1 MKNFIFSVF
10 VILVSTTSL
19 FGQEMVPV
27 RHIDVT
33 GKYETEVEPDEFIL
47 SLTISEYWEEEFKKK
62 ADEKDYRTKVHIA
75 KIENDLLQALY
86 KAGVKKDQVKVQGM
100 GNWWR
105 QTGKDFLIS
114 KQLEIKLND
123 FSIVNKVAQLAD
135 TKGFKNMYIRE
146 MTHSRIDEI
155 EKEAR
160 INALQNAKDKAT
172 YLLESIGEK
181 PGKVISVSETQ
192 DNRWLMQYGDQM
204 MMKTAG
210 VMAESQME
218 SVDELKK
225 IKISS
230 QISARFSIAD

>member
-1 MKNFIFSVF
+1 MKNLIFSAF
-10 VILVSTTSL
+10 IILLSTNSVIS
-19 FGQEMVPV
+19 QEMVPV

-33 GKYETEVEPDEFIL
+33 GKYETEVEPDEFVL

-62 ADEKDYRTKVHIA
+62 ADEKDYRTKVPIA
-75 KIENDLLQALY
+75 RIENDLLQALY
-86 KAGVKKDQVKVQGM
+86 KAGIKKDQVKVQGM

-114 KQLEIKLND
+114 KQLEIRLND
-123 FSIVNKVAQLAD
+123 FSLVNKVAGLAD
-135 TKGFKNMYIRE
+135 TKGFRNMYIKE
-146 MTHSRIDEI
+146 MTHSKIEEI

-160 INALQNAKDKAT
+160 IKALQNARDKAT

-192 DNRWLMQYGDQM
+192 DNRWLMPYGDQM
-204 MMKTAG
+204 MMKTTG

-225 IKISS
+225 IKVSC

>member
-1 MKNFIFSVF
+1 MKNL
-10 VILVSTTSL
+10 ILSALAILLCTTSL
-19 FGQEMVPV
+19 FSQEMAPV

-33 GKYETEVEPDEFIL
+33 GKYETEVEPDEFVL

-62 ADEKDYRTKVHIA
+62 ADEKDYRTKVPIA

-105 QTGKDFLIS
+105 QTGRDFLIS
-114 KQLEIKLND
+114 KQLEIRLND
-123 FSIVNKVAQLAD
+123 FSVVNNVAQMAD

-146 MTHSRIDEI
+146 MTHTRIEEI

-160 INALQNAKDKAT
+160 IKALQNARDKAT

-192 DNRWLMQYGDQM
+192 DNQWLMPYGDRM
-204 MMKTAG
+204 MMKTTGA
-210 VMAESQME
+210 MEESQME

-230 QISARFSIAD
+230 QISARFSIAE

>member
-1 MKNFIFSVF
+1 MKNLIFSAF
-10 VILVSTTSL
+10 IILLSTTSV
-19 FGQEMVPV
+19 FSQEMAPV

-33 GKYETEVEPDEFIL
+33 GKYETEVEPDEFVL

-62 ADEKDYRTKVHIA
+62 ADEKDYRTKVPIA
-75 KIENDLLQALY
+75 RIENDLLQALY
-86 KAGVKKDQVKVQGM
+86 KSGIKKDQVKVQGM

-114 KQLEIKLND
+114 KQLEIRLND
-123 FSIVNKVAQLAD
+123 FSLVNKVAGLAD
-135 TKGFKNMYIRE
+135 TKGFRNMYIKE
-146 MTHSRIDEI
+146 MTHSKIEEI

-160 INALQNAKDKAT
+160 IKALQNARDKAT

-192 DNRWLMQYGDQM
+192 DNHWLMPYGDQM
-204 MMKTAG
+204 MMKTTG

-225 IKISS
+225 IKVSC